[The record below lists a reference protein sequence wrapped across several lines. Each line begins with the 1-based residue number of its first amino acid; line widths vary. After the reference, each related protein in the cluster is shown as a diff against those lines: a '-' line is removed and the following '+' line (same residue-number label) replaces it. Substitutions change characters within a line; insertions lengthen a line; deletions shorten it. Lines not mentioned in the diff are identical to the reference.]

1 MNINLKLKER
11 RDKINQV
18 LRHKRTKVMRK
29 FKQVQREADEN
40 QNNPDD
46 AIKTKIEKY
55 RNVEKMIESFDK
67 KIGGEDKSANQQ
79 QMNQRP
85 KQQKFNKQ
93 VDTVNSGN
101 TGNKNFPQEKKDQNR
116 FLNKKRNIKDSQ
128 PQRKTKEEIEKE
140 KEERLQK
147 RKSIYR
153 KLNRKTPK
161 GQPVMKF
168 QMEHIFKKIKDKINK
183 GMI

>member
-11 RDKINQV
+11 RDKINEV
-18 LRHKRTKVMRK
+18 LRHKRTKVIRK
-29 FKQVQREADEN
+29 FKQVQREADES

-46 AIKTKIEKY
+46 AIKAKIEKY

-67 KIGGEDKSANQQ
+67 KIGGDDKTANIQQ
-79 QMNQRP
+79 LNQRP
-85 KQQKFNKQ
+85 KQQKFTNQ
-93 VDTVNSGN
+93 VENSN
-101 TGNKNFPQEKKDQNR
+101 SSNKNVFKNINHEDK
-116 FLNKKRNIKDSQ
+116 FLNKKRNNNDTKT
-128 PQRKTKEEIEKE
+128 QRKTKEDIEKE
-140 KEERLQK
+140 KEEKLQK
-147 RKSIYR
+147 RKSMYR

-183 GMI
+183 GII